1 MYGLHSVK
9 NIISNICKIRSIRL
23 QELFFMTS
31 EDFKTY
37 RDTLPNQPGVYKYLN
52 EHTDIIYIGKA
63 KDLKKRVGSYFVN
76 SQQHSNRIKR
86 MIHFINKIE
95 FVIVDTEQD
104 AFLLENS
111 LIKKYQPRYNV
122 MLKDDKT
129 YPFLCI
135 KNEPFPR
142 VFFTR
147 KVFKDGS
154 EYLGP
159 YTSMYNAKIVLD
171 LMKEIFPLRTCNLNL
186 TKQNIEA
193 GKFKVCL
200 EYHLKNCLGPCQ
212 ALQTT
217 EDYDEEI
224 QQIRNILKSN
234 FGSVK
239 NYLKKKMAEY
249 AEQLQFEKAEEFRQK
264 LEILSGYEN
273 KSTIVNPK
281 LTDIDVYGY
290 TENETEAFMNYLKIV
305 NGTVVKTRAME
316 IKRVLD
322 ETREE
327 LLLRAIIEHS
337 MEETEPATEILVPF
351 EIDFPFE
358 NIKLTVPQLGDKK
371 RLLDLAVKNALYM
384 RQERVKQNM
393 TAEEKKPSFRIM
405 KTLKEDLKLKDLPKH
420 IECFD
425 NSNIQGTNPVSA
437 CVVFKEAKPSKKDYR
452 HFNIKT
458 VEGPDDFASMEEVI
472 TRRYK
477 RMLDEGQE
485 LPQLIIVDGGK
496 GQLSSAVHALQQLG
510 LYGKIAIVG
519 IAKKLEEIYFPG
531 DTLPLYINKKSESLK
546 LIQRMRDEAHRFG
559 ITHHRKRR
567 SNTAVES
574 ELTKIKGI
582 GEKTFEMLLQKYKS
596 VKKLKEVS
604 FEELSELIGVSKAK
618 ILVENFEKTSSAIPE
633 SGEITPTP

>member
-1 MYGLHSVK
+1 M
-9 NIISNICKIRSIRL
+9 N
-23 QELFFMTS
+23 S
-31 EDFKTY
+31 EEFKTY
-37 RDTLPNQPGVYKYLN
+37 RDTIPNQPGIYKYIS
-52 EHTDIIYIGKA
+52 EQEEIIYIGKA
-63 KDLKKRVGSYFVN
+63 KDLKKRVCSYFSKN
-76 SQQHSNRIKR
+76 DHSNRIQR
-86 MIHFINKIE
+86 MVHFIKQIE

-129 YPFLCI
+129 YPFICI
-135 KNEPFPR
+135 KKEPFPR
-142 VFFTR
+142 LFFTR
-147 KVFKDGS
+147 RVIKDGS

-159 YTSMYNAKIVLD
+159 YTSQCNAKIVLD
-171 LMKEIFPLRTCNLNL
+171 LMKEVFPLRTCNLNL

-212 ALQTT
+212 SFQTN

-224 QQIRNILKSN
+224 VQIRNVLKSN

-239 NYLKKKMAEY
+239 FYLKKKMGEY
-249 AEQLQFEKAEEFRQK
+249 AADLQFEKAEEFRQK
-264 LEILSGYEN
+264 IEVLTGYEN

-290 TENETEAFMNYLKIV
+290 TESETVAFMNYLKIV

-316 IKRVLD
+316 VKRVLD

-337 MEETEPATEILVPF
+337 MEETEPAHEIIVPF

-358 NIKLTVPQLGDKK
+358 QITLTVPQLGDKK
-371 RLLDLAVKNALYM
+371 RLLELAVKNALYM

-405 KTLKEDLKLKDLPKH
+405 KTLKEDLKLKDLPVH

-437 CVVFKEAKPSKKDYR
+437 CVVFKDAKPSKKDYR

-458 VEGPDDFASMEEVI
+458 VEGPDDFASMHEVI

-477 RMLDEGQE
+477 RMMEEEQP

-496 GQLSSAVHALQQLG
+496 GQLSSAVDALKQLG
-510 LYGKIAIVG
+510 IYGQVPIVG
-519 IAKKLEEIYFPG
+519 IAKRLEEIYFPE

-559 ITHHRKRR
+559 ITHHRLRR
-567 SNTAVES
+567 SNNALNS
-574 ELTKIKGI
+574 ELVEIKGV
-582 GEKTFEMLLQKYKS
+582 GEKTYELLMKKYRS

-604 FEELSELIGVSKAK
+604 LEELTEVVGKSKAK
-618 ILVENFEKTSSAIPE
+618 IIQEQLSLQPNKEKE
-633 SGEITPTP
+633 V